1 VTGVIHD
8 ILIIHRET
16 ETPLY
21 HWVPG
26 GKSKLASIGLDS
38 ALFAKLSATI
48 VRALRRA
55 GALDRLVL
63 REAKIAFLVYENLIF
78 ALITSHDH
86 DEFEIN
92 DALDRF
98 SSLFL
103 KSYSTD
109 VISGYKDKPLS
120 FNAFD
125 VSGIFRS
132 DRVVVTDMDTIMKS
146 MIQRLAD
153 MIALAT
159 RLEQDGAI
167 IAEKKNID
175 GTVVLSIGVMQQEL
189 EKKLEGLKTK
199 MKQLP
204 LPPGL
209 DFGR

>member
-1 VTGVIHD
+1 VIHD

-16 ETPLY
+16 EAPLY
-21 HWVPG
+21 HYVPG
-26 GKSKLASIGLDS
+26 GKSKLAAIGLDS
-38 ALFAKLSATI
+38 TLFAKLGVTI

-55 GALDRLVL
+55 GALDRLILKEV
-63 REAKIAFLVYENLIF
+63 KIAFVVYENLIF
-78 ALITSHDH
+78 ALVTSHDH

-103 KSYSTD
+103 KSYTTD
-109 VISGYKDKPLS
+109 VIAGYKNQPLS

-125 VSGIFRS
+125 VSSIFRS
-132 DRVVVTDMDTIMKS
+132 DRVVVTDTDTIMKS

-153 MIALAT
+153 MIATAT
-159 RLEQDGAI
+159 RVEQDAAVI
-167 IAEKKNID
+167 TEKKNID
-175 GTVVLSIGVMQQEL
+175 GTVALSIGVMQQEL
-189 EKKLEGLKTK
+189 EKKLQGLKTK

>member
-1 VTGVIHD
+1 MIHD

-16 ETPLY
+16 EAPLY
-21 HWVPG
+21 HYVPG

-38 ALFAKLSATI
+38 TLFAKLGATI

-55 GALDRLVL
+55 GALDRLIL
-63 REAKIAFLVYENLIF
+63 REVKIAFLVYENLIF
-78 ALITSHDH
+78 ALVTSHDH

-103 KSYSTD
+103 KSYTTD
-109 VISGYKDKPLS
+109 VIAGYKNQPLS

-125 VSGIFRS
+125 VSRIFRS
-132 DRVVVTDMDTIMKS
+132 DRVVVTDTDTIMKS

-153 MIALAT
+153 MIAMAT
-159 RLEQDGAI
+159 RIEQDAAVI
-167 IAEKKNID
+167 TEKKNID

-189 EKKLEGLKTK
+189 EKKLQGLKTK

>member
-1 VTGVIHD
+1 VIYD

-16 ETPLY
+16 EAPLY
-21 HWVPG
+21 HYVPG
-26 GKSKLASIGLDS
+26 GKSKLAPIGLDS
-38 ALFAKLSATI
+38 TLFAKLGATI

-55 GALDRLVL
+55 GALDRLILKDV
-63 REAKIAFLVYENLIF
+63 KIAFLVYENLIF
-78 ALITSHDH
+78 ALVTSHDH

-103 KSYSTD
+103 KSYTTD
-109 VISGYKDKPLS
+109 VISGYKNQPLS

-132 DRVVVTDMDTIMKS
+132 DRVVVTDTDTIMKS

-153 MIALAT
+153 MIATAARVEEDAAVIT
-159 RLEQDGAI
+159 
-167 IAEKKNID
+167 EKKNID

-189 EKKLEGLKTK
+189 EKKLQGLKTK

>member
-1 VTGVIHD
+1 VIYD

-16 ETPLY
+16 EAPLY
-21 HWVPG
+21 HYVPS

-38 ALFAKLSATI
+38 TLFAKLGATI

-55 GALDRLVL
+55 GALDRLILKDV
-63 REAKIAFLVYENLIF
+63 KIAFLVYENLIF
-78 ALITSHDH
+78 ALVTSHDH

-103 KSYSTD
+103 KSYTTD
-109 VISGYKDKPLS
+109 VISGYKNQPLS

-132 DRVVVTDMDTIMKS
+132 DRVVVTDTDTIMKS

-153 MIALAT
+153 MIATAARVEEDAAVIT
-159 RLEQDGAI
+159 
-167 IAEKKNID
+167 EKKNID

-189 EKKLEGLKTK
+189 EKKLQGLKTK

>member
-1 VTGVIHD
+1 VIYD

-16 ETPLY
+16 EAPLY
-21 HWVPG
+21 HYVPS

-38 ALFAKLSATI
+38 TLFAKLGATI
-48 VRALRRA
+48 VRVLRRA
-55 GALDRLVL
+55 GALDRLILKDV
-63 REAKIAFLVYENLIF
+63 KIAFLVYEDLIF
-78 ALITSHDH
+78 AIVTSHDH

-103 KSYSTD
+103 KSYRTD
-109 VISGYKDKPLS
+109 VIAGYKDQPLS

-125 VSGIFRS
+125 VSSIFRS
-132 DRVVVTDMDTIMKS
+132 DRVVVTDTDTVMKS

-153 MIALAT
+153 MIATAT
-159 RLEQDGAI
+159 RVEQDAAVI
-167 IAEKKNID
+167 TEKKNID

-189 EKKLEGLKTK
+189 EKKLQGLKTK

>member
-1 VTGVIHD
+1 MIHD

-16 ETPLY
+16 EAPLY
-21 HWVPG
+21 HYVPG
-26 GKSKLASIGLDS
+26 GKSKLAAIGLDS
-38 ALFAKLSATI
+38 TLFAKLGVTI

-55 GALDRLVL
+55 GALDRLILKEV
-63 REAKIAFLVYENLIF
+63 KIAFVVYENLIF
-78 ALITSHDH
+78 ALVTSHDH

-103 KSYSTD
+103 KSYTTD
-109 VISGYKDKPLS
+109 VIAGYKNQPLS

-125 VSGIFRS
+125 VSSIFRS
-132 DRVVVTDMDTIMKS
+132 DRVVVTDTDTIMKS

-153 MIALAT
+153 MIATAT
-159 RLEQDGAI
+159 RVEQDAAVI
-167 IAEKKNID
+167 TEKKNID
-175 GTVVLSIGVMQQEL
+175 GTVALSIGVMQQEL
-189 EKKLEGLKTK
+189 EKKLQGLKTK